1 MSRYRKTDFGIPVVF
16 YHCIKR
22 NMKRNRILLNISLL
36 TASLLIV
43 ISCAV
48 NPVTG
53 KRQVMFMSEAQEIA
67 LGISYDPQVMTTFG
81 EYADATLQSFVQ
93 ARGTEM
99 GKISHRPNLE
109 YHVKVIDSPVVNAFA
124 VPGGFIYLTRGIMA
138 QLNNEAEFMGVLGHE
153 MGHIAAR
160 HSVSQ
165 QTKQQLGTL
174 LLIGGMIASEKFA
187 SYAQYAMQGMQ
198 LLFLSFSREDERQ
211 ADALGSEYSTK
222 MAYDGTQMAEFF
234 KVLQKM
240 NMAAQQ
246 GGVPT
251 FLSTHPDPGDRYN
264 AVLKNT
270 RAWQDSLNLPSYK
283 VNTDSYLQLIDGIV
297 YGEDPRQGY
306 VEGNT
311 FYHPE
316 LRFRFSFPAGWS
328 LTNAPTQVT
337 IQPSDGKAL
346 ILFTLS
352 NQKSLQAAADSTL
365 ATYGLQLKR
374 SEKLTVNGM
383 PAIKTLSEQQSQD
396 QTTGTTSTNVV
407 LSYFLEYGA
416 NYYVFHSVSAEADF
430 PIYESL
436 MESSMKTFDRLTE
449 TSKINVK
456 PKRVYVM
463 KVQRTGTLASALSY
477 YSVNQDMMQELA
489 LLNDLEL
496 TDQVQAGKLIKIVS
510 E

>member
-1 MSRYRKTDFGIPVVF
+1 
-16 YHCIKR
+16 
-22 NMKRNRILLNISLL
+22 MKRKAILLNITLVAALL
-36 TASLLIV
+36 LMV
-43 ISCAV
+43 MSCAI

-53 KRQVMFMSEAQEIA
+53 KRQIMLMSEQQEIA
-67 LGISYDPQVMTTFG
+67 LGISYDPQVMATFG
-81 EYADATLQSFVQ
+81 EYADATMQSYVQ
-93 ARGTEM
+93 SMGTEL

-211 ADALGSEYSTK
+211 ADDLGSEYSTK
-222 MAYDGTQMAEFF
+222 MGYDGTQMAEFF
-234 KVLQKM
+234 RVLQKM

-264 AVLKNT
+264 AVIRNT
-270 RAWQDSLNLPSYK
+270 RAWQDSLKLPSYK
-283 VNTDSYLQLIDGIV
+283 INTDSYLQLIDGIV

-306 VEGNT
+306 TEGNT

-316 LRFRFSFPAGWS
+316 LRFKFSFPAEWT

-337 IQPSDGKAL
+337 IQPSDQKAL

-352 NQKSLQAAADSTL
+352 TQNSLQAAADSTL
-365 ATYGLQLKR
+365 ANYGLQLQK
-374 SEKLTVNGM
+374 SEKTTLNGM
-383 PAIKTLSEQQSQD
+383 PVIITLSKQQSQD
-396 QTTGTTSTNVV
+396 QTTGTVSTNEV
-407 LSYFLEYGA
+407 LSYFIDYGSR
-416 NYYVFHSVSAEADF
+416 YYVFHGVSAEADF
-430 PIYESL
+430 ASYSSA
-436 MESSMKTFDRLTE
+436 MESSMLTFNRLTE

-456 PKRVYVM
+456 PRRVYVK
-463 KVQRTGTLASALSY
+463 KVQRTGTLASAFSY
-477 YSVNQDMMQELA
+477 YGMSQDMMNELA

>member
-1 MSRYRKTDFGIPVVF
+1 
-16 YHCIKR
+16 
-22 NMKRNRILLNISLL
+22 MKSKKVLINLTLLA
-36 TASLLIV
+36 ASLLIV

-53 KRQVMFMSEAQEIA
+53 KRQIMLMSEAQEIA
-67 LGISYDPQVMTTFG
+67 LGISYDPQVLATFG

-124 VPGGFIYLTRGIMA
+124 VPGGYIYLTRGIMA

-211 ADALGSEYSTK
+211 ADDLGSEYSTK
-222 MAYDGTQMAEFF
+222 MGYDGTQMAEFF
-234 KVLQKM
+234 NVLKKM

-264 AVLKNT
+264 AVLRNT
-270 RAWQDSLNLPSYK
+270 KAWQDSLNLPSYK

-306 VEGNT
+306 VEENT

-316 LRFRFSFPAGWS
+316 LKFKFSFPAGWT

-337 IQPSDGKAL
+337 IQPSDSKAL
-346 ILFTLS
+346 ILFTLC

-365 ATYGLQLKR
+365 AAYSLQLQR
-374 SEKLTVNGM
+374 SEKTTLNGM
-383 PAIKTLSEQQSQD
+383 PMIATLSKQQNQD
-396 QTTGTTSTNVV
+396 QTTGTVSTNEV
-407 LSYFLEYGA
+407 LSYFIDYGSR
-416 NYYVFHSVSAEADF
+416 YYVFHGVSTEADF
-430 PIYESL
+430 PTYASL
-436 MESSMKTFDRLTE
+436 METSMKTFNRLTE
-449 TSKINVK
+449 SSKINVI
-456 PKRVYVM
+456 PKRVYVK
-463 KVQRTGTLASALSY
+463 KVQRTGTLANAFSY
-477 YSVNQDMMQELA
+477 YGIKQDMMQELA

>member
-1 MSRYRKTDFGIPVVF
+1 
-16 YHCIKR
+16 
-22 NMKRNRILLNISLL
+22 MKRKAILLNITMVAALL
-36 TASLLIV
+36 LMV
-43 ISCAV
+43 MSCAI

-53 KRQVMFMSEAQEIA
+53 KRQIMLMSEQQEIA
-67 LGISYDPQVMTTFG
+67 LGISYDPQVMATFG
-81 EYADATLQSFVQ
+81 EYADATMQSYVQ
-93 ARGTEM
+93 SMGTEL

-211 ADALGSEYSTK
+211 ADDLGSEYSTK
-222 MAYDGTQMAEFF
+222 MGYDGTQMAEFF
-234 KVLQKM
+234 RVLQKM

-264 AVLKNT
+264 AVIRNT
-270 RAWQDSLNLPSYK
+270 RAWQDSLKLPSYK
-283 VNTDSYLQLIDGIV
+283 INTDSYLQLIDGIV

-306 VEGNT
+306 TEGNT

-316 LRFRFSFPAGWS
+316 LRFKFSFPAGWTF
-328 LTNAPTQVT
+328 TNAPTQVT
-337 IQPSDGKAL
+337 IQPSDQKAL

-352 NQKSLQAAADSTL
+352 TQNSLQAAVDSTL
-365 ATYGLQLKR
+365 ANYGLQLQR
-374 SEKLTVNGM
+374 SEKTTLNGM
-383 PAIKTLSEQQSQD
+383 PVIITLSKQQSQD
-396 QTTGTTSTNVV
+396 QTTGTMSTNEV
-407 LSYFLEYGA
+407 LSYFIDYGSR
-416 NYYVFHSVSAEADF
+416 YYVFHGVSAEADF
-430 PIYESL
+430 ASYSSA
-436 MESSMKTFDRLTE
+436 MESSMLTFNRLTE

-456 PKRVYVM
+456 PRRVYVK
-463 KVQRTGTLASALSY
+463 KVQRTGTLASAFSY
-477 YSVNQDMMQELA
+477 YGMSQDMMNELA